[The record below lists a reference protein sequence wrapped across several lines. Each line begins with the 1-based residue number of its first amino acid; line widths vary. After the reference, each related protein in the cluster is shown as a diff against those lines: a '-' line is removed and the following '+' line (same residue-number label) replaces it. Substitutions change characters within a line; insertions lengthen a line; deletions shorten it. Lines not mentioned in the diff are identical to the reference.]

1 MEWFFLGNTLKAKA
15 FMIASTLH
23 NEGAEQESG
32 AWRSRSCMQRK
43 NKMIKYTLC

>member
-23 NEGAEQESG
+23 NDGAEQESG
-32 AWRSRSCMQRK
+32 SMAISFVHAAQK
-43 NKMIKYTLC
+43 